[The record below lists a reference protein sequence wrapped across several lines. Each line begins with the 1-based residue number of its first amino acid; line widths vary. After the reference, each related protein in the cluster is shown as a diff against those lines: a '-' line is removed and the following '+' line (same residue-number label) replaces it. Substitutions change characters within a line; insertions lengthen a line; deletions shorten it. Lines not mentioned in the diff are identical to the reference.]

1 MNMQSKRLPKA
12 LAAVRAAGALAAMV
26 TLAAMSLVVVAS
38 AAASDAP
45 TRPDDQATH
54 GPGAIAAASS
64 SDVVRPDDRPTHGPG
79 AVTVTTST
87 AVRPDDRP
95 THGVGSIGPSTL
107 VVTASPAGGGFDWI
121 DAGVGAAFGMGASLI
136 VAGALLAGQRRRRGS
151 VEVA

>member
-1 MNMQSKRLPKA
+1 MNMRSKHLPTG
-12 LAAVRAAGALAAMV
+12 LAAVRAAGAAVAALAA
-26 TLAAMSLVVVAS
+26 LSLVIVAP

-54 GPGAIAAASS
+54 GPGAVAVTTSSAAH
-64 SDVVRPDDRPTHGPG
+64 PDDQATHGPG
-79 AVTVTTST
+79 AVAVTTSS

-95 THGVGSIGPSTL
+95 NHGPGSIGPITP
-107 VVTASPAGGGFDWI
+107 VVIASPAGGGFDWI

-151 VEVA
+151 VKVA